1 MNIPYK
7 GKMPNLHPSV
17 FVAEGA
23 RIIGDVTVGEEG
35 SVWFNAVLR
44 GDLAPIRIGRGSNI
58 QDNAVGHVDEGKPL
72 IVGDRVTVGHGAV
85 IHGCT
90 IRDGALIGMGAIV
103 LSGAEVGECALVGA
117 GSVVKENSV
126 IPPRTLAVGVPA
138 KPVRELTEDE
148 IRQMAENAESY
159 VRKGKEFRGEIQ

>member
-7 GKMPNLHPSV
+7 GKTPNLHPSV

-23 RIIGDVTVGEEG
+23 RLIGDVTVGEDA

-44 GDLAPIRIGRGSNI
+44 GDLAPIRIGRGTNI
-58 QDNAVGHVDEGKPL
+58 QDNAVGHVDEGRPL

-90 IRDGALIGMGAIV
+90 IHDGALIGMGAIV

>member
-7 GKMPNLHPSV
+7 GKMPNLPPSV

-117 GSVVKENSV
+117 GSVVRENSV
-126 IPPRTLAVGVPA
+126 IPPRWLAVGGPA
-138 KPVRELTEDE
+138 KPVRELTDDE
-148 IRQMAENAESY
+148 IRAMAENAESY